1 MNSNRDSTYF
11 ETREPLTSSYR
22 VPRNSNQSTSR
33 YYLQNNVFVPPSKE
47 RIDPKALASNMS
59 IINSYQQS
67 PSKKTTRGLQYTPH
81 HNVYNSYNGNL
92 HSQRK
97 LKSLTHVSK
106 NSIKK
111 RHSQYNQAQSTNNF
125 SR

>member
-1 MNSNRDSTYF
+1 MNSNRVPTYF
-11 ETREPLTSSYR
+11 QTREPLASNYR

-33 YYLQNNVFVPPSKE
+33 YYLQNNVFVPPSNE
-47 RIDPKALASNMS
+47 RIDPKGLASNMS

-67 PSKKTTRGLQYTPH
+67 PSKKTTRELEYTPH
-81 HNVYNSYNGNL
+81 HNVHSSYNGNL

-111 RHSQYNQAQSTNNF
+111 RHGQYNQAQNANNF